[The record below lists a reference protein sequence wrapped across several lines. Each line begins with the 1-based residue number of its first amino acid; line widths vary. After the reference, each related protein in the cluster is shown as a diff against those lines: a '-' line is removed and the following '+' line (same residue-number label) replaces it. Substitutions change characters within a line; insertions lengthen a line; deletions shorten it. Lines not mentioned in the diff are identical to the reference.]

1 MKWSTSPH
9 RPPHLYVDD
18 AWYFV
23 TSSTVNKAKI
33 LSSDEHFNLWVSIF
47 KSLIAEFKAKM
58 TAWVVLPN
66 HYHFLFLPQRG
77 SELSVFMKR
86 FNGRTSYELN
96 SMDKMRGRSVWY
108 SYWDT
113 CIRGERDFWTRFN
126 YIHYNPVKH
135 GYVQKPEDWH
145 FSSYRHY
152 LQDDGDFWL
161 TNFLQDFPIHDLF
174 DDDKF

>member
-23 TSSTVNKAKI
+23 TASTVNKAHVFT
-33 LSSDEHFNLWVSIF
+33 SDEHFVLWVTIF
-47 KSLIAEFKAKM
+47 RELITEFNVKL
-58 TAWVVLPN
+58 TAWVLLPN
-66 HYHFLFLPQRG
+66 HYHFLFLPKLGYDLGR
-77 SELSVFMKR
+77 FMKLL
-86 FNGRTSYELN
+86 NGRTSHELN
-96 SMDKMRGRSVWY
+96 SLDQKHGRTIWY

-126 YIHYNPVKH
+126 YTHNNPVKH
-135 GYVQKPEDWH
+135 GYVQNPEDWH

-152 LQDDGDFWL
+152 LRNDGELWL
-161 TNFLQDFPIHDLF
+161 KKYLQDFPIFDLF
-174 DDDKF
+174 EDDKF